1 MRNACGRGHRWLE
14 MLMDNPR
21 IMQAAIVEELCL
33 TTRAVKKNIK
43 ELTNKGIMEKIGAA
57 RSGT

>member
-1 MRNACGRGHRWLE
+1 

-33 TTRAVKKNIK
+33 PTRAVKKNIK

>member
-1 MRNACGRGHRWLE
+1 
-14 MLMDNPR
+14 MLMDNSR